1 MIVDDHHHRIQDL
14 DLDLDQEI
22 VDQDLLMIII
32 ELVGDHDPHR
42 RHTCV
47 VIVVIPDHLTE
58 DQASTDHRP
67 QCQAGMHFHVKKQ
80 IAKNPAFLRKKVNGR
95 QYSKK

>member
-1 MIVDDHHHRIQDL
+1 MEGHHCQIQDL

-32 ELVGDHDPHR
+32 EVVGDHDPHR

-47 VIVVIPDHLTE
+47 VIVVIPDHHTE

-67 QCQAGMHFHVKKQ
+67 QCQAGMHFHVKT
-80 IAKNPAFLRKKVNGR
+80 N
-95 QYSKK
+95 SKKSCIFKEKSKW

>member
-1 MIVDDHHHRIQDL
+1 MIVEGHHRQIQDL

-47 VIVVIPDHLTE
+47 VIVVIPDHHTE

-80 IAKNPAFLRKKVNGR
+80 IAENPAFL
-95 QYSKK
+95 